1 MNKFIEFIK
10 SHKILSCGIVTL
22 LIVAI
27 ILVIAIPRVTTN
39 QKTETAKTKVSVQNE
54 TSKVYD
60 KAGTYSDKVTLESA
74 EITASDV
81 VLENATI
88 TNLVIAESVGEG
100 EVTLNNCNV
109 SNTLIINGGGSNSIK
124 VNGGK
129 YKEIINNKYNCHI
142 VVGKNTSVAT
152 LTTFDTAKL
161 DVYGKIDTANI
172 IESDYTGEVTW
183 EVGVNVLEN
192 GVITTLN
199 VPENKDIEVVAEK
212 NDSIASQKTM
222 DESKVNAI
230 KQQTSTVSNNVSSNV
245 SNNVR
250 ENVTAPSN
258 TGHTNSNVA
267 PQNTNQPN
275 NANANN
281 QSNNPAPNVNT
292 NTNKPTTGN
301 NGNNVPT
308 QRPKTVVWT
317 NIPEYKDVVR
327 KEWYNTFEAGGD
339 WCNTAHMESDG
350 SVFWSNFLQED
361 HWNNFLGDVYD
372 VEETWTNTKQEY

>member
-39 QKTETAKTKVSVQNE
+39 QKAETAKTKVSIQKE

-74 EITASDV
+74 EITASGV
-81 VLENATI
+81 TLENATI
-88 TNLVIAESVGEG
+88 TDLVIAESVGEG

-109 SNTLIINGGGSNSIK
+109 ANTFVINGGGSNSVKI
-124 VNGGK
+124 NGGK

-199 VPENKDIEVVAEK
+199 VPEDKDIEVVAEK

-230 KQQTSTVSNNVSSNV
+230 KQQTSTVSNNVS
-245 SNNVR
+245 NNVR
-250 ENVTAPSN
+250 DNVTAPSN
-258 TGHTNSNVA
+258 TGNTNSNVA

-275 NANANN
+275 SAASNN
-281 QSNNPAPNVNT
+281 QGGNSASNVNT
-292 NTNKPTTGN
+292 NTNKPSAGN

-317 NIPEYKDVVR
+317 NVSEP
-327 KEWYNTFEAGGD
+327 
-339 WCNTAHMESDG
+339 
-350 SVFWSNFLQED
+350 VF
-361 HWNNFLGDVYD
+361 GDVYVWSNQFYPTESYNIPEQWSNGY
-372 VEETWTNTKQEY
+372 VEWTNGVWEEHWINQQVTEWQQTGTKWTNTKMEY

>member
-22 LIVAI
+22 LIAAI

-39 QKTETAKTKVSVQNE
+39 QKAETAKTKVSVQNE

-74 EITASDV
+74 EITASGV
-81 VLENATI
+81 TLENATI
-88 TNLVIAESVGEG
+88 TDLVIAESVGEG
-100 EVTLNNCNV
+100 EITLNNCNV
-109 SNTLIINGGGSNSIK
+109 TNTFVINGGGSNSVKI
-124 VNGGK
+124 NGGK

-152 LTTFDTAKL
+152 LTTFDTARL

-183 EVGVNVLEN
+183 EVGVNVLDN

-199 VPENKDIEVVAEK
+199 VPENKDIEVIAEK

-230 KQQTSTVSNNVSSNV
+230 KQQTSTVSNNVS
-245 SNNVR
+245 NNVR
-250 ENVTAPSN
+250 DNVVNTPSN
-258 TGHTNSNVA
+258 TGNANTQNNVA

-275 NANANN
+275 NAASNN
-281 QSNNPAPNVNT
+281 QGGNSAPSVNT
-292 NTNKPTTGN
+292 NTSKPSTGN
-301 NGNNVPT
+301 NANTTPA
-308 QRPKTVVWT
+308 QKPKTVVWT

-350 SVFWSNFLQED
+350 SVFWSNFLQEE

-372 VEETWTNTKQEY
+372 VEETWTNTKMEY